1 MSEKNLK
8 LPLFLTRLG
17 IFCFLIP
24 WQVMR
29 FTGPEVIETI
39 SKTHYKVPVSGTLS
53 TITGVLMI
61 ALLIAFLIGF
71 KKKISYG
78 LVFLVH
84 ALGTI
89 MTLPSILK
97 GAQALMSAKF
107 DPSALFLAAIPA
119 AFAMLLLYCLRDE
132 DTMLS
137 LNK

>member
-1 MSEKNLK
+1 
-8 LPLFLTRLG
+8 
-17 IFCFLIP
+17 
-24 WQVMR
+24 MR
-29 FTGPEVIETI
+29 FTGPEVIQGI
-39 SKTHYKVPVSGTLS
+39 AKTHYKVPVSGTLS

-61 ALLIAFLIGF
+61 VLLIAFLIGF